1 MLNKYIYAKHIIQFA
16 KFRKLDY
23 PRAMDYEFKSPG
35 QLITHLVE
43 QRGWSK
49 RILATVLD
57 MSETVVNKMTTDV
70 RPISANDALLLE
82 EVFNVPASTFLE
94 LQTNYDL
101 AKARIKTTPDQT
113 RSARAQLFSA
123 LPVSAMIKRGWL
135 NIEDIKNYKTVES
148 ELSRFFGV
156 ESASEIPVLP
166 HAAKK
171 TEVTRNTTA
180 EQLAWL
186 YRVRQIA
193 LEMIVPPASKTSIEN
208 AIDSL
213 KPLRISEAAVRKVP
227 EILSKAGI
235 RFLIVESLP
244 SAKID
249 GVCFWLA
256 ENAPVIALSLRFD
269 RIDNFWFVLRHEL
282 EHARCGHGKGVIS
295 IDTELEKEGSNTT
308 GILEEELVANEAAA
322 DFCAPTQKIESFI
335 ARKSPFFS
343 ERDLLGFAKIHQ
355 IHPGLVAG
363 QLQRRTSRY
372 ELFRKHLVN
381 ISSHVVPSS
390 VVDGWGTVAPTGV

>member
-1 MLNKYIYAKHIIQFA
+1 MTN
-16 KFRKLDY
+16 
-23 PRAMDYEFKSPG
+23 EFKSPG

-49 RILATVLD
+49 RILATVLGL
-57 MSETVVNKMTTDV
+57 SETVVNKMTTDV
-70 RPISANDALLLE
+70 RPVSASDALLLE
-82 EVFNVPASTFLE
+82 EVFNLPASRFLE
-94 LQTNYDL
+94 LQSSYDL
-101 AKARIKTTPDQT
+101 AKARIKAAPD
-113 RSARAQLFSA
+113 RSRSERAQLFSA

-135 NIEDIKNYKTVES
+135 DIEDIKNYKEVEN
-148 ELSRFFGV
+148 ELSKFFGV
-156 ESASEIPVLP
+156 ESASQIPIFH

-171 TEVTRNTTA
+171 TEVAGDTTSD
-180 EQLAWL
+180 QLAWL

-193 LEMIVPPASKTSIEN
+193 LEMIAPPASKTSIEK
-208 AIDSL
+208 AIEAL
-213 KPLRISEAAVRKVP
+213 RPLRISEAAIRKVP

-256 ENAPVIALSLRFD
+256 ENAPVIALTLRFD

-282 EHARCGHGKGVIS
+282 EHARCGHGKQGTVN
-295 IDTELEKEGSNTT
+295 IDTELEKVEIGTAN
-308 GILEEELVANEAAA
+308 ILEEEKQANYAAS
-322 DFCAPTQKIESFI
+322 DFCVPSKKMESFI

-363 QLQRRTSRY
+363 QLQKRTNRY
-372 ELFRKHLVN
+372 ELFRKYLVN
-381 ISSHVVPSS
+381 VSSHVVPSS
-390 VVDGWGTVAPTGV
+390 VVDGWGTVAPTEV